1 MSGDRMVADGMAADG
16 VEQGQL
22 VMPFYLICDVSFSMF
37 HEIPALNAGVKNLRQ
52 SIVSEPVV
60 DDVAQICVMTFS
72 NEAKVVVP
80 LGPPSTTEIP
90 TLVAEN
96 LTDYGTAF
104 RTLAA
109 TIETDRARL
118 REQGYRIYRPCA
130 FFLTDG
136 LPTDPDW
143 HRTFVE
149 TLTYNV
155 ETREGM
161 KAHPIFVPFGFRD
174 AREEIL
180 RQLAYPP
187 NRAKWYHT
195 RAVAIESV
203 LGGLLDIIKKS
214 VVSSGLSVGT
224 GQPNI
229 ILPDPDPETGI
240 TRHDSGYDENYV

>member
-1 MSGDRMVADGMAADG
+1 MTVGS

-22 VMPFYLICDVSFSMF
+22 VMPFYLVCDVSFSMF
-37 HEIPALNAGVKNLRQ
+37 HEMPALNAGVKKLRQ

-72 NEAKVVVP
+72 DEANVVVP
-80 LGPPSTTEIP
+80 LGPLSATEIP
-90 TLVAEN
+90 PLAAQN
-96 LTDYGTAF
+96 LTDYGAAF
-104 RTLAA
+104 RKLAA

-136 LPTDPDW
+136 LPTDANW

-149 TLTYNV
+149 TLTYNA

-161 KAHPIFVPFGFRD
+161 TAHPIFVPFGFRE

-187 NRAKWYHT
+187 NRAKWYHAK
-195 RAVAIESV
+195 AVAIEQV

-214 VVSSGLSVGT
+214 VISSGNSAGT
-224 GQPNI
+224 GQPTI

-240 TRHDSGYDENYV
+240 TMHDSEYDQDYI